1 MLDWL
6 RGEIESEPRAQ
17 ISERH
22 RVLIAAAA
30 AAVLGDRIRIVEIRE
45 TAEPSRN
52 GWARYGRIPAEAPRK
67 TVRPRI
73 KALVKPPRKEKK
85 RETPN
90 HARG

>member
-45 TAEPSRN
+45 TAEPARN
-52 GWARYGRIPAEAPRK
+52 GWARHDRIPTEAPRK

-73 KALVKPPRKEKK
+73 KTLVKPPRKEKK